1 MEYVLHCPD
10 IVRYTFYIRLTLSR
24 PYPYIWSPLPL
35 PAYSTMV
42 RVLSKR
48 DTNMQRRVSWMCFL
62 NTALH
67 SSVVETR
74 KFVFG
79 PNMKVW
85 LVCKG
90 TDFQYSAGIVRQCA
104 EYTHSPPS
112 PDMSKMEAIYVEIWC
127 HDRTSRAEKHI
138 FFIRSICEK
147 TTLEL
152 QIDC

>member
-1 MEYVLHCPD
+1 MWCYPLNFFSAICCMRVKARGPQCLVASICG
-10 IVRYTFYIRLTLSR
+10 IRLTLSR
-24 PYPYIWSPLPL
+24 HCQVYVLHMSYIVQTVSIYMVPP

-104 EYTHSPPS
+104 EYTHSP
-112 PDMSKMEAIYVEIWC
+112 
-127 HDRTSRAEKHI
+127 SRL
-138 FFIRSICEK
+138 
-147 TTLEL
+147 T
-152 QIDC
+152 